1 MKTVTYNYVLQKAC
15 ELTGRVFTSLT
26 TEEATFFKTFI
37 GTALRQAWEAFDW
50 PEQTV
55 IQQEFFAPTYSNSTV
70 YNSGDYVYF
79 PTEQKYYQ
87 YVQPV
92 SNSGNAPTT
101 GGPNGTLN
109 WEFWAEAVASISVN
123 SDGNYDSTATY
134 SGGNIVLYPVTQK
147 YYQLIQASATGV
159 APTDSSYWTELVPF
173 FRHVNLT
180 LNPDGTTRTQ
190 EIGEVFA
197 VWANDPRASWQQ
209 TKIPYT
215 FDDEGMFIE
224 GGYPFVFIQ
233 YRKVPPVYTDST
245 PTTIPYR
252 FADICAYRAAGQ
264 MLRVDG
270 KIDLGNEFLV
280 LGENALTDEIDK
292 VARQEMQTRQ
302 IIVPGR

>member
-1 MKTVTYNYVLQKAC
+1 MKTVTYDYVLQKAC

-55 IQQEFFAPTYSNSTV
+55 IQQEYFAPTYSNTQV
-70 YNSGDYVYF
+70 YNSGDYVYY
-79 PTEQKYYQ
+79 PVEQKYYQ

-109 WEFWAEAVASISVN
+109 WEFWAETITATPSTSQ
-123 SDGNYDSTATY
+123 GNYSSSQAYT
-134 SGGNIVLYPVTQK
+134 GGQIVLYPDNQQ
-147 YYQLIQASATGV
+147 YYQLIQATATGV
-159 APTDSSYWTELVPF
+159 APTDSTYWTQLVPF
-173 FRHVNLT
+173 FRYVNQQ
-180 LNPDGTTRTQ
+180 LNPDGTVRAQ

-197 VWANDPRASWQQ
+197 VWQNDPRANWAQS
-209 TKIPYT
+209 KIPYT
-215 FDDEGMFIE
+215 FDDEGMFID
-224 GGYPFVFIQ
+224 GAWPYVYIQ
-233 YRKVPPVYTDST
+233 YRKVPPVYSSATV
-245 PTTIPYR
+245 TTIPYR

-270 KIDLGNEFLV
+270 KIDLGNEFLL
-280 LGENALTDEIDK
+280 LGDSALSDEIDK
-292 VARQEMQTRQ
+292 VARQEMQVRQ

>member
-1 MKTVTYNYVLQKAC
+1 MKTVTYDYVLQKAC

-55 IQQEFFAPTYSNSTV
+55 IQQEFFAPTYSNATV
-70 YNSGDYVYF
+70 YYSGDYVYF

-92 SNSGNAPTT
+92 ANSGNAPTT

-109 WEFWAEAVASISVN
+109 WEFWAEAISSISTT
-123 SDGNYDSTATY
+123 SSGNYDATVTY
-134 SGGNIVLYPVTQK
+134 SGGDIILYPVTQK
-147 YYQLIQASATGV
+147 YYQLIQSTATGV
-159 APTDSSYWTELVPF
+159 DPTNSSYWTELVPF
-173 FRHVNLT
+173 FRHVNQQ
-180 LNPDGTTRTQ
+180 LNPDGTTRSQ
-190 EIGEVFA
+190 EIGEIFA
-197 VWANDPRASWQQ
+197 VWSQDPRAKWQQ
-209 TKIPYT
+209 TKIPYS

-224 GGYPFVFIQ
+224 GSYPFVYIQ
-233 YRKVPPVYTDST
+233 YRKVPPVYTSST
-245 PTTIPYR
+245 VATIPYR

-270 KIDLGNEFLV
+270 KVDLGNEFLL
-280 LGENALTDEIDK
+280 LGDNALTDEIDK

-302 IIVPGR
+302 IIVLGR